1 MAQLHNRTCNIC
13 EANCGLLI
21 EHDGPRIISIKG
33 DPANALSRGHICP
46 KAVALQDVQD
56 DPDRLR
62 KPLRRDGQHWSEISW
77 EQAFS
82 EIGERTRAILEHD
95 PKATAIYRGN
105 PNVHNYGNML
115 NGNFLVEAL
124 GQPQRYSAS
133 TVDQIPTQVASL
145 RMLGHAMMW
154 GVPDIDRTET
164 LVILGANPMASNGSL
179 WTVPDFRN
187 RAKALKARGG
197 TLITIDPR
205 RTETAKMADRH
216 YFIRPATDVFFL
228 AALLQAVM
236 LRKSTRPLHH
246 LAVELDRVSSH
257 LAHLPIEAC
266 ARASAFDP
274 QDIDWLAEKLCSGPS
289 AIYGRMGVSVQ
300 EHGTLNA
307 WLINLI
313 NIATGN
319 FDREG
324 GIIFGRPAVDN
335 TAAPSPTV
343 GTMHSRVSGYRDSLG
358 EFPAVALAEEIE
370 TTGPG
375 QIRALF
381 IVAGNP
387 TLSVPNGRRLA
398 DAMAGLDLLVAVDM
412 YRNATTRL
420 AHYILPPTG
429 PLERDHYGLGL
440 LPAAVR
446 NFATYS
452 EAMIAPASG
461 ALHDWQILRGL
472 AEAISG
478 KPVMAPP
485 PQVIIDTMLTN
496 GPYALSLDQL
506 RAQPSGVDLGP
517 CSGDTLP
524 VRIKTASG
532 NIECAPQEFLEAI
545 DGLQI
550 PTNQIDD
557 KLFLISRR
565 HIRSNNSW
573 LGNSVRLLKGPER
586 CTMEI
591 NPSDAAARGL
601 EDGSLATI
609 ANGNRSIEVTASL
622 TDEMMPG
629 CISIPHGWGHA
640 LPGIDM
646 ANAKDH
652 PGASIN
658 DVTDDNRLDP
668 LSGNAALAG
677 VRVVVASAA
686 APKPQVAAV

>member
-1 MAQLHNRTCNIC
+1 MVQIHHRTCNIC

-21 EHDGPRIISIKG
+21 AHDGSHVLSIKG
-33 DPANALSRGHICP
+33 DPDNALSRGHICP
-46 KAVALQDVQD
+46 KAVALQDLQD

-62 KPLRRDGQHWSEISW
+62 KPVRRIGDQWTEITW
-77 EQAFS
+77 QQAFT
-82 EIGERTRAILEHD
+82 EIGQRTRAILGQD
-95 PKATAIYRGN
+95 PKAAAIYRGN

-164 LVILGANPMASNGSL
+164 LIVIGANPMASNGSL
-179 WTVPDFRN
+179 WTVPDFKN
-187 RAKALKARGG
+187 RAKALKTRGG
-197 TLITIDPR
+197 TIVTIDPR
-205 RTETAKMADRH
+205 RTETSRLADRH
-216 YFIRPATDVFFL
+216 LFIRPATDVFLL
-228 AALLQAVM
+228 AALLQAV
-236 LRKSTRPLHH
+236 LRRTPQRPVHQ
-246 LAVELDRVSSH
+246 LAVGLEQLSAR
-257 LAHLPIEAC
+257 LAHLPIDAC
-266 ARASAFDP
+266 AKACGIDP
-274 QDIDWLAEKLCSGPS
+274 ADIAWLADKLSAGPS

-324 GIIFGRPAVDN
+324 GIIFGRPAIDN

-343 GTMHSRVSGYRDSLG
+343 GTMHSRVSGHRDSLG
-358 EFPAVALAEEIE
+358 EFPSAALAEEIE
-370 TTGPG
+370 TPGPG

-381 IVAGNP
+381 VIAGNP

-398 DAMAGLDLLVAVDM
+398 EAISTLDLFVAVDM

-452 EAMIAPASG
+452 QAMIQPEAD

-472 AEAISG
+472 AEAVGG
-478 KPVMAPP
+478 KPILAPP
-485 PQVIIDTMLTN
+485 PHVIIDGMLAN
-496 GPYALSLDQL
+496 GPYSLSVDQL
-506 RAQPSGVDLGP
+506 KANPSGIDLGP
-517 CSGDTLP
+517 CIGDMLP
-524 VRIKTASG
+524 SRIKTESG
-532 NIECAPQEFLEAI
+532 MIECAPAEFLEAI
-545 DGLQI
+545 AGLQL
-550 PTNQIDD
+550 PSDTADGT
-557 KLFLISRR
+557 LFLISRR
-565 HIRSNNSW
+565 HLRSNNSW
-573 LGNSVRLLKGPER
+573 LGNSNRLVKGADR
-586 CTMEI
+586 CTIEI
-591 NPSDAAARGL
+591 NPSDAEERQL
-601 EDGSLATI
+601 EDGSWASVT
-609 ANGNRSIEVTASL
+609 NGDRSIRARISVT
-622 TDEMMPG
+622 DNMMPG
-629 CISIPHGWGHA
+629 CISLPHGWGHD
-640 LPGIDM
+640 LPGVAM
-646 ANAKDH
+646 GVAQDH

-658 DVTDDNRLDP
+658 DITDDGRLDP
-668 LSGNAALAG
+668 LSGNAALTG
-677 VRVVVASAA
+677 VRVRLERV
-686 APKPQVAAV
+686 